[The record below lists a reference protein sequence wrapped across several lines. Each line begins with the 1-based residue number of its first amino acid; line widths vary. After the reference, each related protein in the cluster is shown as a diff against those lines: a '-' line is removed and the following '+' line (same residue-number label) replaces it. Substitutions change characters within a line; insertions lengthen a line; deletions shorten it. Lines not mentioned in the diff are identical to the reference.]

1 MEGKLDN
8 TQKIV
13 YVAELDQDID
23 DIIAAEYLF
32 RQNVLKEV
40 VLDPFP
46 KDELGKQRLK
56 MLQDQGI
63 KVSDSISD
71 GAEIVFIGGAL
82 TAVAKY
88 ISNNK
93 GIKLLVMNGG
103 FVGKNLVSYNDILPK
118 FKNKEFVRTFN
129 FNIDVRSTDIV
140 MRSTT
145 EQIGKIVLVGKNVCH
160 SDRNT
165 KLGLWNKGLAR
176 ELLDEF
182 RVRDEKKQHDLLAC
196 HEGLVFA
203 GLSSDN
209 LMCDYQEVY
218 PVTENGLEGNMTK
231 WGSTQ
236 TNTRTPY
243 RKVTSAVRFAK

>member
-8 TQKIV
+8 TQKVV

-46 KDELGKQRLK
+46 KDELGKQRMR
-56 MLQDQGI
+56 MLQDLGI

-103 FVGKNLVSYNDILPK
+103 FVGKNIVSYNEILPK
-118 FKNKEFVRTFN
+118 FKNKKFVRTFN

-160 SDRNT
+160 SDRSYWHMGRNRVWYCGYC
-165 KLGLWNKGLAR
+165 KRAYIWLSDQIR
-176 ELLDEF
+176 YVCRLLH
-182 RVRDEKKQHDLLAC
+182 KQYITYIL
-196 HEGLVFA
+196 
-203 GLSSDN
+203 
-209 LMCDYQEVY
+209 
-218 PVTENGLEGNMTK
+218 
-231 WGSTQ
+231 
-236 TNTRTPY
+236 
-243 RKVTSAVRFAK
+243 